1 MITASN
7 KKLETSL
14 NNTVHEEPSVAS
26 PQIEN
31 NGGKY
36 IKTYFIDKGLA
47 EGQSQPIKEV
57 KSSSG
62 KSDQHKKSGA
72 LCLQPIEAMLLAKLN
87 CSYDDLLKKETEST
101 LKIIT

>member
-7 KKLETSL
+7 KQLETSL
-14 NNTVHEEPSVAS
+14 NNTVHEEPSVVS

-47 EGQSQPIKEV
+47 EGQPIEEV
-57 KSSSG
+57 KSSAAR
-62 KSDQHKKSGA
+62 SDQHKKSGA
-72 LCLQPIEAMLLAKLN
+72 PCLQPIEAMLLAKLN
-87 CSYDDLLKKETEST
+87 CSYDDLSKKETEST